1 LGSNDGKPPGRWA
14 WITTSPAIV
23 AAGIVLVMVAL
34 MLPASQLISATPTP
48 MASENNVAETS
59 PTVVPTAAQS
69 PLPDVP
75 PALATTTGVPVTVIA
90 REGDGRYFVT
100 TPCGRTATIAGG
112 TPLYGATVVIDP
124 GHGGVMDTGAV
135 QNGIIERDLNLAVA
149 TALANVLRGRG
160 ISVVLT
166 RTADY
171 GAILSTRAA
180 LADALGATLMVSIHH
195 NSAPSRPPTSDQ
207 PGTEVFVQE
216 SAPSRRLGGLLYQ
229 RVTAALGSTYSITW
243 YRSSDAGV
251 LRVTQPD
258 GLETYGMIRNPATT
272 TALIEMGWLSDPV
285 EAADVFKST
294 SYRSVAA
301 RALAYGIEDFLAGS
315 ASGVAVGQRTFTA
328 QPANGTDNCTDPP
341 LE

>member
-1 LGSNDGKPPGRWA
+1 
-14 WITTSPAIV
+14 
-23 AAGIVLVMVAL
+23 M
-34 MLPASQLISATPTP
+34 PASQLGIALSTPMPSAPSVPSVAPTAEPTASATP
-48 MASENNVAETS
+48 
-59 PTVVPTAAQS
+59 
-69 PLPDVP
+69 LPDAP
-75 PALATTTGVPVTVIA
+75 RALVTATGVPVTVIA

-124 GHGGVMDTGAV
+124 GHGGAIDTGAV
-135 QNGIIERDLNLAVA
+135 QNGIIERDLNLALA
-149 TALANVLRGRG
+149 NALASVLRGRG

-207 PGTEVFVQE
+207 PGTEVFVQATAA
-216 SAPSRRLGGLLYQ
+216 SGRLGGLLYQ
-229 RVTAALGSTYSITW
+229 RVTAALGSTYPITW
-243 YRSSDAGV
+243 YRSVDAGV

-258 GLETYGMIRNPATT
+258 GLETYGMIRNPTTT

-285 EAADVFKST
+285 EAADVFEST
-294 SYRSVAA
+294 TYRSVAA
-301 RALAYGIEDFLAGS
+301 RALADAIGEFLAGS
-315 ASGVAVGQRTFTA
+315 PSGVAVGRRTFTA
-328 QPANGTDNCTDPP
+328 RPANGTDRCTDPP